1 MIYSLKRS
9 LQPNYNSSKT
19 SPAINMSQLVVS
31 HVQSGIYHILDLAE
45 ALNAYAQ
52 STNMCVSNRMLPAV
66 NLMATGVVN
75 NKGFLNVTHRIF
87 KHLTV
92 SEVFLS
98 IVTNHIVRV

>member
-1 MIYSLKRS
+1 MIYSLRNS

-31 HVQSGIYHILDLAE
+31 HVQSGIYHLPDLAE

-52 STNMCVSNRMLPAV
+52 STSNRMLPAV

-75 NKGFLNVTHRIF
+75 NQGFLNVTHRIF
-87 KHLTV
+87 
-92 SEVFLS
+92 
-98 IVTNHIVRV
+98 